1 MVTQHRERVHQSR
14 MDIAGSRRHQFC
26 CGAQVHARSRP
37 MADDVDLMQVAQ
49 DLPGLSGAALAAQGY

>member
-1 MVTQHRERVHQSR
+1 MYQSCMHTGSCQREP
-14 MDIAGSRRHQFC
+14 C

-49 DLPGLSGAALAAQGY
+49 DLPGLSGTAWHSLLS